1 MKNYEAPIMNID
13 KFATENV
20 ITTSGVTNMNAAKN
34 AVSAYGVKNVNEESL
49 FTFSL
54 N

>member
-20 ITTSGVTNMNAAKN
+20 ITTSGVTNMSAAKN
-34 AVSAYGVKNVNEESL
+34 AVGAYGVSEVSEASL
-49 FTFSL
+49 FTFSI
-54 N
+54 